1 MYLSPD
7 VFADLLDLSTHSD
20 QRSMLKLFE
29 ASHLAFKGE
38 NILDKANVI
47 SRRYLTSMNSYVDDD
62 SLANIS
68 RILKDPY
75 NIWYNVKTQIQFHG
89 KDANSNSHLLNLARY
104 NFNMIQATHQ
114 KEVKEL
120 LRYTKYYNM
129 YI

>member
-1 MYLSPD
+1 M
-7 VFADLLDLSTHSD
+7 FADFVDLSTHSD
-20 QRSMLKLFE
+20 VRAMLKLFE
-29 ASHLAFKGE
+29 ASHLAFQGE

-47 SRRYLTSMNSYVDDD
+47 SRRYFKDMGSYVDDA

-68 RILKDPY
+68 RIVKDPY

-89 KDANSNSHLLNLARY
+89 KNINFNSHLLNLARY

-120 LRYTKYYNM
+120 LRYTIYYNM
-129 YI
+129 YSL